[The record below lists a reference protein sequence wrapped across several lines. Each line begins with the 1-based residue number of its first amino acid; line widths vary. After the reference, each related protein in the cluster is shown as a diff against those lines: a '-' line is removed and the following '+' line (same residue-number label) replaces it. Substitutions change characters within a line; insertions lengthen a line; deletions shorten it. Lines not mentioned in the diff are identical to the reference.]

1 MPLLLANLRGTHNAF
16 SLSLT
21 KLNPTVGYIYI
32 KSGSME
38 DIAVAAVCGQTH
50 HPHPHSLT
58 VWINEA
64 LIAHAIRL
72 GGH

>member
-1 MPLLLANLRGTHNAF
+1 
-16 SLSLT
+16 
-21 KLNPTVGYIYI
+21 
-32 KSGSME
+32 ME
-38 DIAVAAVCGQTH
+38 DIAVVAVYGQTH